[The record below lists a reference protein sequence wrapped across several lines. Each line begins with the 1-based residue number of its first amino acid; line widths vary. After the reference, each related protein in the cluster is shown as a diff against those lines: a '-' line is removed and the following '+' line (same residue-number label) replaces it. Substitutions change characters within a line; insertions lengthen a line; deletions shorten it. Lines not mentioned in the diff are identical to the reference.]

1 MTTTSDKPSRG
12 MLDVLLLLTLLLLLC
27 VGVLSSTYPNISN
40 FEDSIGLKILPSTEN
55 INWVLPRVSFYL
67 RTAQFLLLALVI
79 FITVDR
85 GLLIRLLAAALPAT
99 LFGTFIWLYHVS
111 TQSQTTPTGRWIF
124 LGVCAG
130 ASMVN
135 MLFVLKHYA
144 LKSWTK
150 VAWGIGAAGALISEF
165 TLRFAQ
171 LAIPKDNTA
180 GWESFR
186 KLYHNINMFERLFF
200 LFMLLSVMA
209 MLIDTWQHTSTK
221 PSSRKSAGPQS
232 CPFPQRRTMAF

>member
-1 MTTTSDKPSRG
+1 MTTTANKPTRG
-12 MLDVLLLLTLLLLLC
+12 MFDVLLLFVLLLLLC

-40 FEDSIGLKILPSTEN
+40 FERTIGLKILPSTEN

-67 RTAQFLLLALVI
+67 RTTQFLLLALVI

-85 GLLIRLLAAALPAT
+85 GLMARLAAAALPAT
-99 LFGTFIWLYHVS
+99 MFGMFIWLYHVS
-111 TQSQTTPTGRWIF
+111 SHSQTTPTDRWIF

-150 VAWGIGAAGALISEF
+150 AAWGIGAAGSLISEF

-180 GWESFR
+180 SWESFR
-186 KLYHNINMFERLFF
+186 KLYQNINIFERVFF

-209 MLIDTWQHTSTK
+209 MLIETWKNTSAK
-221 PSSRKSAGPQS
+221 PTVRKSSVPQ
-232 CPFPQRRTMAF
+232 